1 MQHDI
6 RKATGRGPDV
16 NGGQALHRDSK
27 DLQGLLQLQ
36 TAPADILEFFSL
48 EFEFS
53 SLIDFFTWLVK
64 ALTIK
69 DRNHQASHDAS
80 LGLLAGLKEALFV
93 GQNIHSFLRHSVAT
107 FLAFP
112 GSFQGQNQLA
122 AANL

>member
-1 MQHDI
+1 MQHDV
-6 RKATGRGPDV
+6 RKATSRSPDV
-16 NGGQALHRDSK
+16 DGGQALHRDSK
-27 DLQGLLQLQ
+27 HLQGLFQFQ
-36 TAPADILEFFSL
+36 AASADIFKFFSL

-53 SLIDFFTWLVK
+53 ALIDFFTWLVK

-69 DRNHQASHDAS
+69 DRNHQASHDTS